1 MSPHGE
7 IRVQHAISITLRKGG
22 EKVTVV
28 SMGLESLDLARWQF
42 GITTVY
48 HFILVPF
55 TIGMS
60 LLVALMETLW
70 YRTGK
75 EYWLK
80 ATRFFGK
87 LFLVNFALG
96 IATGIVQEFQF
107 GMGWSEY
114 SRFVGDI
121 FGAPLAFEALLS
133 FFMESTFLGV
143 WIFGWGKISKK
154 AHVIVAWF
162 VMIGVNTSMLW
173 IIGANSWMQHP
184 VGAVF
189 DPETGRATLD
199 GPAAFFEVI
208 GNSTMWLAVF
218 HVWTSSLLLA
228 ATLVAGIS
236 IWWMVR
242 AANTGGIGETEARE
256 VWRPI
261 ARWGM
266 TIMVISGI
274 LTIASGHLQGQHLVY
289 YQPAKMAAAE
299 GLCSGESGAFA
310 LAAFSDCPT
319 DIQKNADGSWP
330 VIEQGIGKIPGAL
343 GFVAHNSFS
352 RTIAGMADS
361 SARTAAMF
369 DKVKAAEPKA
379 PNTDT
384 ANTSGIKGD
393 VASYNWAPYS
403 PPMLITFW
411 SFRLMMGLGLFMALL
426 AIIGLIQTRGGK
438 ISTSKG
444 LSKLALIT
452 LPMPFLSASFG
463 WIMTEIGRQPF
474 IVYPNQDAF
483 DTNGELLDKG
493 LGGVYMLTGDGLSGV
508 VSNVEFLVSMVVFTL
523 LYLVLG
529 IIWVKLLMRYSKE
542 GINTPAADGGPD
554 KPSQELTF
562 AY

>member
-1 MSPHGE
+1 
-7 IRVQHAISITLRKGG
+7 
-22 EKVTVV
+22 
-28 SMGLESLDLARWQF
+28 MGLLDSLDLARWQF
-42 GITTVY
+42 GVTTVY

-96 IATGIVQEFQF
+96 VATGIVQEFQF

-154 AHVIVAWF
+154 AHVVVAWL
-162 VMIGVNTSMLW
+162 VMAGVNTSMLW
-173 IIGANSWMQHP
+173 IIGANSWMQRP

-189 DPETGRATLD
+189 NPETGRAELN
-199 GPAAFFEVI
+199 GALAFFSVVT
-208 GNSTMWLAVF
+208 NSTMWLAVL
-218 HVWTSSLLLA
+218 HVVTSSILLA
-228 ATLVAGIS
+228 ATVVAGIS

-242 AANTGGIGETEARE
+242 AASQGGIGETEARE

-266 TIMVISGI
+266 TIMLAAGL
-274 LTIASGHLQGQHLVY
+274 LTVASGHLQGQHLVY

-299 GLCSGESGAFA
+299 GLCAGESGNLA
-310 LAAFSDCPT
+310 LFAFSECP
-319 DIQKNADGSWP
+319 DPVLKEGAGENSGSKYE
-330 VIEQGIGKIPGAL
+330 VTEIGIGRIPGLL

-352 RTIAGMADS
+352 RTIAGVADS
-361 SARTAAMF
+361 SDRTQAMLENAQKYF
-369 DKVKAAEPKA
+369 KDKA
-379 PNTDT
+379 PNIDT
-384 ANTSGIKGD
+384 TNTSGLRGKGD
-393 VASYNWAPYS
+393 VAGYSWAKYAPS
-403 PPMLITFW
+403 VLPVFW
-411 SFRLMMGLGLFMALL
+411 SFRLMMGVGIFMAALAMLGLY
-426 AIIGLIQTRGGK
+426 QTRGGRV
-438 ISTSKG
+438 STSRG
-444 LSKLALIT
+444 LKNLALIT
-452 LPMPFLSASFG
+452 LPMPFLGVSFG

-483 DTNGELLDKG
+483 NADMTVQNAGA
-493 LGGVYMLTGDGLSGV
+493 GVYMLTGDGLSGV
-508 VSNVEFLVSMVVFTL
+508 VSPVEFLISLVVFTL

-529 IIWVKLLMRYSKE
+529 IIWFKLLVRYSKE
-542 GINTPAADGGPD
+542 GINTPASDGGPVSA
-554 KPSQELTF
+554 SQELSF